1 MAELARAESSGSPAA
16 VPPTVPVSGW
26 EPLRNRT
33 FRALW
38 IANVASGIGTTMH
51 DTAATWAMTS
61 LTTSPT
67 LVTLMQTA
75 ASLPIFLLGLPA
87 GALADIIDRRKLLIF
102 AQVGGLILSCAL
114 AASAFLGWLTP
125 VWLLGIAFLLGT
137 AGAVGQ
143 PAWQASIPEIIE
155 RRALS
160 ASIALN
166 SIGYNVARTVG
177 PAVGGVIVAKAGPGW
192 VFLLNGLSFVALLAV
207 LIGWKREPT
216 KQRQPEQVFGALVAA
231 VRYARF
237 APPLRSVLFR
247 TAIYVFAA
255 VAPIAL
261 LPLLVKSNPQLHAS
275 DYGVLLGAYG
285 AGAILCATLLLPR
298 LRTRFSADQILAGA
312 LVTSALACVALAFLH
327 DRFWMAAALILG
339 GAAWLTS
346 LTHFNTAVQT
356 AVPNWIRARASSLQL
371 ITMQGAIALGAVV
384 WGQLTSHTD
393 LKVAFGAAAA
403 FLILGLVSIRLFPLS
418 RIAEL
423 DVTPSDHWAEHRLI
437 AEPAPADGPVLIT
450 VEYRVSNE
458 KADQFQEAIY
468 KLRDVRL
475 RDGAFRWDLFHS
487 LDQDTIFIE
496 SFLVA
501 TWAEH
506 LRQHTRAIAEDR
518 HIEQLVET
526 FHLGETPPKVRH
538 YLRAGLKQ

>member
-1 MAELARAESSGSPAA
+1 MAEVTRGDGRSEAVSS
-16 VPPTVPVSGW
+16 W

-51 DTAATWAMTS
+51 DTAATWAMTN

-67 LVTLMQTA
+67 LITLMQTA
-75 ASLPIFLLGLPA
+75 ASLPIFLFGLPA
-87 GALADIIDRRKLLIF
+87 GAVADIVDRRKLLII
-102 AQVGGLILSCAL
+102 AQIGGLLLSCAL

-177 PAVGGVIVAKAGPGW
+177 PAVGGLIVAKAGPGW
-192 VFLLNGLSFVALLAV
+192 VFLLNSASFILLLAV
-207 LIGWKREPT
+207 LIGWRREET

-237 APPLRSVLFR
+237 APALRSVLMR
-247 TAIYVFAA
+247 TATYVFAA

-261 LPLLVKSNPQLHAS
+261 LPLLVKSNAELRAS

-285 AGAILCATLLLPR
+285 AGAILCATLILPR
-298 LRTRFSADQILAGA
+298 LRVRFSADQILAGA
-312 LVTSALACVALAFLH
+312 LVMSSRSCIALVFMR
-327 DRFWMAAALILG
+327 DRIGMAAILMAA

-384 WGQLTSHTD
+384 GGQITSHGG
-393 LKVAFGAAAA
+393 LRYAFGVAAA
-403 FLILGLVSIRLFPLS
+403 FLFLGLLVIRFYPLN
-418 RIAEL
+418 RIADL
-423 DVTPSDHWAEHRLI
+423 DLTPSDHWAEHRLV

-450 VEYRVSNE
+450 VEYRVANE
-458 KADQFQEAIY
+458 KAEQFQEAIY

-475 RDGAFRWDLFHS
+475 RDGAFRWDLFRS
-487 LDQDTIFIE
+487 LDQQTVFIE

-506 LRQHTRAIAEDR
+506 LRQHARAVAEDR
-518 HIEQLVET
+518 RTEEVVEG
-526 FHLGETPPKVRH
+526 FHLGEEAPRVRH
-538 YLRAGLKQ
+538 YLRESFTRS

>member
-1 MAELARAESSGSPAA
+1 
-16 VPPTVPVSGW
+16 
-26 EPLRNRT
+26 
-33 FRALW
+33 
-38 IANVASGIGTTMH
+38 
-51 DTAATWAMTS
+51 
-61 LTTSPT
+61 
-67 LVTLMQTA
+67 
-75 ASLPIFLLGLPA
+75 
-87 GALADIIDRRKLLIF
+87 
-102 AQVGGLILSCAL
+102 
-114 AASAFLGWLTP
+114 
-125 VWLLGIAFLLGT
+125 
-137 AGAVGQ
+137 
-143 PAWQASIPEIIE
+143 
-155 RRALS
+155 
-160 ASIALN
+160 
-166 SIGYNVARTVG
+166 
-177 PAVGGVIVAKAGPGW
+177 
-192 VFLLNGLSFVALLAV
+192 
-207 LIGWKREPT
+207 
-216 KQRQPEQVFGALVAA
+216 
-231 VRYARF
+231 
-237 APPLRSVLFR
+237 
-247 TAIYVFAA
+247 
-255 VAPIAL
+255 
-261 LPLLVKSNPQLHAS
+261 
-275 DYGVLLGAYG
+275 
-285 AGAILCATLLLPR
+285 
-298 LRTRFSADQILAGA
+298 
-312 LVTSALACVALAFLH
+312 
-327 DRFWMAAALILG
+327 
-339 GAAWLTS
+339 
-346 LTHFNTAVQT
+346 
-356 AVPNWIRARASSLQL
+356 
-371 ITMQGAIALGAVV
+371 MQGAIALGAVV